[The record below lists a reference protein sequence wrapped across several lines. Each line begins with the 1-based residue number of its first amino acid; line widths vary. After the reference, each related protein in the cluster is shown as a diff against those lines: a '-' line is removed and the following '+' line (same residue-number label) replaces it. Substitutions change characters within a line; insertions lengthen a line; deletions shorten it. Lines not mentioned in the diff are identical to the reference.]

1 MPLRTIKKSDSLTDE
16 SNDAA
21 DYGDESSNNAEDFD
35 ENDLDSDFEEQLDEA
50 RARKRKHREHQ

>member
-1 MPLRTIKKSDSLTDE
+1 MPIRTIKKVGSPANE

-35 ENDLDSDFEEQLDEA
+35 ENDLDSDFEE
-50 RARKRKHREHQ
+50 